1 MSYNNSSNVYS
12 SQDLYSGQDDD
23 EIGLLNNVLNDDIDE
38 DSYSNGFDFEIH
50 SIPLSL
56 SQVKQTNQE
65 IERHVTLFQ
74 GVNLIIGLMIGSGI
88 FASPGPVLQYSG
100 SVGASLLI
108 WLLAGLL
115 ALTGALCYAE
125 LGTMIPASGG
135 EHPYLALAYGKMV
148 SFLFSWTA
156 ILVQKPGSL
165 SIICVVFADYLCR
178 ILYNDEEISNFTS
191 KLMAVLC
198 LIILTIINCLSSKLS
213 RWIQNI
219 FTMLKLV
226 ALSVIGIIGFVV
238 LVTGPMTDN
247 FSDIFKGSSK
257 NPGTYALALYSALWA
272 YDGWN
277 NLNLVT
283 GELKNPKKNLP
294 KALKIGCFSVIS
306 SYIVANVAYYAV
318 LSVDVAKTSKTIVS
332 DFGNA
337 LFGPVIGH
345 LLILTVILST
355 FGAAN
360 ASMYT
365 GSRLFQVTASQG
377 QLPKAFAKISSIFD
391 TPINATIL
399 QTIFSIFYVITG
411 SYNTLVNLYSTST
424 WIFYGLCVLGLI
436 ILRFTQPHM
445 ERPYR
450 VWFTTPLIFVSVVI
464 FLVFFSFMDATV
476 ESILGVLFVITGIPV
491 YIMMEKKIFRKGIDY
506 LKYKWNNRNYQLQSG
521 EFMPMTELSS

>member
-1 MSYNNSSNVYS
+1 MSSSSNSPYNN
-12 SQDLYSGQDDD
+12 QILYNGTEDED
-23 EIGLLNNVLNDDIDE
+23 EIGLLNNVLNNDNDE
-38 DSYSNGFDFEIH
+38 DAYSNGFDFEIH

-56 SQVKQTNQE
+56 SQVKQSTQE
-65 IERHVTLFQ
+65 VERHVTLFQ

-100 SVGASLLI
+100 SIGASLLI

-165 SIICVVFADYLCR
+165 SIICVVFADYLCK
-178 ILYNDEEISNFTS
+178 IISSDEEVSNSMS
-191 KLMAVLC
+191 KIVAVSC

-226 ALSVIGIIGFVV
+226 ALSVIGIIGFIV
-238 LVTGPMTDN
+238 LFTGPLTDN
-247 FSDIFKGSSK
+247 FDDIFKGSSK
-257 NPGTYALALYSALWA
+257 NPGSYALALYSALWA

-306 SYIVANVAYYAV
+306 SYIIANVAYYAV
-318 LSVDVAKTSKTIVS
+318 LAADVAKTSKTIVS
-332 DFGNA
+332 DFGTT
-337 LFGPVIGH
+337 LFGPFVGH
-345 LLILTVILST
+345 ILILTVILST

-365 GSRLFQVTASQG
+365 GSRLIQVTASQG
-377 QLPKAFAKISSIFD
+377 QLPKTFSKISKLE
-391 TPINATIL
+391 TPVNASIL
-399 QTIFSIFYVITG
+399 QTFISIFYVLTG

-424 WIFYGLCVLGLI
+424 WIFYGLCVLGLM

-476 ESILGVLFVITGIPV
+476 ESVLGILFVITGIPV

-506 LKYKWNNRNYQLQSG
+506 LKMKWNTRDYHLQPS
-521 EFMPMTELSS
+521 EFMQMTEFHR

>member
-1 MSYNNSSNVYS
+1 MASSDMYDNDYYEL
-12 SQDLYSGQDDD
+12 QDD
-23 EIGLLNNVLNDDIDE
+23 EIGLLNNVLNDDNDE
-38 DSYSNGFDFEIH
+38 DSNNGFDFEIH

-56 SQVKQTNQE
+56 SQVKQSNQE
-65 IERHVTLFQ
+65 VERHVTLFQ
-74 GVNLIIGLMIGSGI
+74 GINLVIGLMIGSGI

-100 SVGASLLI
+100 SVGASLII
-108 WLLAGLL
+108 WLVAGLL

-135 EHPYLALAYGKMV
+135 EHPYLALAYGKMI

-165 SIICVVFADYLCR
+165 SIICVVFADYFCK
-178 ILYNDEEISNFTS
+178 IIFNDKEVSNFMS
-191 KLMAVLC
+191 KMMAVLC
-198 LIILTIINCLSSKLS
+198 LIVLTIINCLSAKLS

-226 ALSVIGIIGFVV
+226 ALAIIGIIGFVV

-247 FSDIFKGSSK
+247 FNDVFKGSSK
-257 NPGTYALALYSALWA
+257 NPGSYALALYSALWA

-294 KALKIGCFSVIS
+294 KALKIGCFSVIT
-306 SYIVANVAYYAV
+306 SYIIANVAYYAV
-318 LSVDVAKTSKTIVS
+318 LSAEVAKTSKTIVS
-332 DFGNA
+332 DFGKT
-337 LFGPVIGH
+337 LFGPFIGH
-345 LLILTVILST
+345 LIILTVILST

-365 GSRLFQVTASQG
+365 GSRLVQVTASQG
-377 QLPKAFAKISSIFD
+377 QLPKLFSRISHFE
-391 TPINATIL
+391 TPVYATIL
-399 QTIFSIFYVITG
+399 QTFFCIFYVITG

-436 ILRFTQPHM
+436 ILRFSQPHM

-450 VWFTTPLIFVSVVI
+450 VWITTPLIFVCVVI

-476 ESILGVLFVITGIPV
+476 ESILGILFVIAGIPV
-491 YIMMEKKIFRKGIDY
+491 YIMMEKKIFKKGLDL
-506 LKYKWNNRNYQLQSG
+506 LKHKWNSRSYRAQPG
-521 EFMPMTELSS
+521 EFMQMTEFNH

>member
-1 MSYNNSSNVYS
+1 MNSSDGLYS
-12 SQDLYSGQDDD
+12 SQDLYNGQDDD
-23 EIGLLNNVLNDDIDE
+23 EIGLLNNVLNDENE
-38 DSYSNGFDFEIH
+38 DSLYNDFDFEIH

-56 SQVKQTNQE
+56 SQVKQSNQE
-65 IERHVTLFQ
+65 VERHVTLFQ

-100 SVGASLLI
+100 SIGASLLI

-135 EHPYLALAYGKMV
+135 EHPYLALAYGKLI

-165 SIICVVFADYLCR
+165 SIICVVFADYFCKL
-178 ILYNDEEISNFTS
+178 IYSDKEVSAFMS
-191 KLMAVLC
+191 KLVAVIC
-198 LIILTIINCLSSKLS
+198 LIVLTIINCLSSKLS

-226 ALSVIGIIGFVV
+226 ALAIIGILGFGV
-238 LVTGPMTDN
+238 LITGPMTDN
-247 FSDIFKGSSK
+247 FNDIFKGSSK
-257 NPGTYALALYSALWA
+257 NPGSYALALYSALWA

-283 GELKNPKKNLP
+283 GELKNPKRNLP
-294 KALKIGCFSVIS
+294 KALKIGCFSVIT
-306 SYIVANVAYYAV
+306 SYLIANVAYYAV
-318 LSVDVAKTSKTIVS
+318 LSAEVAKTSKTIVS
-332 DFGNA
+332 DFGRT
-337 LFGPVIGH
+337 LFGPFIGH

-365 GSRLFQVTASQG
+365 GSRLIQVTASQG
-377 QLPKAFAKISSIFD
+377 QLPKTFAKISSHFD
-391 TPINATIL
+391 TPVNGTIL
-399 QTIFSIFYVITG
+399 QTFFSIFYVITG

-424 WIFYGLCVLGLI
+424 WIFYGLCVLGLLV
-436 ILRFTQPHM
+436 LRFTQPHM
-445 ERPYR
+445 DRPYR

-476 ESILGVLFVITGIPV
+476 ESVLGILFVITGIPV
-491 YIMMEKKIFRKGIDY
+491 YIMMEKKMFRKGLDY
-506 LKYKWNNRNYQLQSG
+506 LKFRWNSRKYQFQPG
-521 EFMPMTELSS
+521 ESMQMTEFNH

>member
-1 MSYNNSSNVYS
+1 MSSSNSPYN
-12 SQDLYSGQDDD
+12 SQNLYNGTEDED
-23 EIGLLNNVLNDDIDE
+23 EIGLLNNVLNNDNDE
-38 DSYSNGFDFEIH
+38 DAYSNGFDFEIH

-56 SQVKQTNQE
+56 SQVKQSTQE
-65 IERHVTLFQ
+65 VERHVTLFQ

-100 SVGASLLI
+100 SIGASLLI

-165 SIICVVFADYLCR
+165 SIICVVFADYLCK
-178 ILYNDEEISNFTS
+178 IISSDKEVNTFMS
-191 KLMAVLC
+191 KIVAVSC

-226 ALSVIGIIGFVV
+226 ALSVIGIIGFII
-238 LVTGPMTDN
+238 LITGPLTDN
-247 FSDIFKGSSK
+247 FNDIFKGSSK
-257 NPGTYALALYSALWA
+257 NPGSYALALYSALWA

-294 KALKIGCFSVIS
+294 KALKIGCFSVIA
-306 SYIVANVAYYAV
+306 SYIIANVAYYAV
-318 LSVDVAKTSKTIVS
+318 LAADVAKTSKTIVS
-332 DFGNA
+332 DFGTT
-337 LFGPVIGH
+337 LFGPFVGH
-345 LLILTVILST
+345 ILILTVILST

-365 GSRLFQVTASQG
+365 GSRLIQVTASQG
-377 QLPKAFAKISSIFD
+377 QLPKTFSKISSNFE
-391 TPINATIL
+391 TPINASIL
-399 QTIFSIFYVITG
+399 QTIISIFYVLTG

-424 WIFYGLCVLGLI
+424 WIFYGLCVLGLM

-476 ESILGVLFVITGIPV
+476 ESILGILFVITGIPV

-506 LKYKWNNRNYQLQSG
+506 IKMKWQARDYRLQPA
-521 EFMPMTELSS
+521 EFMQMTEFNR

>member
-1 MSYNNSSNVYS
+1 
-12 SQDLYSGQDDD
+12 
-23 EIGLLNNVLNDDIDE
+23 
-38 DSYSNGFDFEIH
+38 
-50 SIPLSL
+50 
-56 SQVKQTNQE
+56 
-65 IERHVTLFQ
+65 ERHVTLFQ
-74 GVNLIIGLMIGSGI
+74 GINLVIGLMIGSGI

-100 SVGASLLI
+100 SIGASLLI
-108 WLLAGLL
+108 WMLSGLL

-165 SIICVVFADYLCR
+165 SIICVVFADYLCKILFNDDQINDHLSR
-178 ILYNDEEISNFTS
+178 I
-191 KLMAVLC
+191 MAVLC
-198 LIILTIINCLSSKLS
+198 LIIITIINCLSSKLS
-213 RWIQNI
+213 KWIQNI

-226 ALSVIGIIGFVV
+226 ALSIIGIIGLIV
-238 LVTGPMTDN
+238 LITGPMTDN
-247 FSDIFKGSSK
+247 FNNIFKDSSRS
-257 NPGTYALALYSALWA
+257 PGNYALALYSALWA

-294 KALKIGCFSVIS
+294 RALKIGCFSVIS

-318 LSVDVAKTSKTIVS
+318 LSAEVAKTSKTIVS
-332 DFGNA
+332 DFGKA
-337 LFGPVIGH
+337 LFGPFIGH

-365 GSRLFQVTASQG
+365 GIRLIQVTATQG
-377 QLPKAFAKISSIFD
+377 QLPKIFSTISSHFN
-391 TPINATIL
+391 TPVNATLLLTIL
-399 QTIFSIFYVITG
+399 SSFYVLTG
-411 SYNTLVNLYSTST
+411 SYNTLVNIYSTST

-450 VWFTTPLIFVSVVI
+450 VWFTTPLIFVGVVV
-464 FLVFFSFMDATV
+464 FLVFFSFMDAVV
-476 ESILGVLFVITGIPV
+476 ESLVGIVFLIAGIPV
-491 YIMMEKKIFRKGIDY
+491 YIMMEKK
-506 LKYKWNNRNYQLQSG
+506 
-521 EFMPMTELSS
+521 

>member
-1 MSYNNSSNVYS
+1 MSYNNSPNVYS
-12 SQDLYSGQDDD
+12 SQDLYGDQDD
-23 EIGLLNNVLNDDIDE
+23 EIGLLNNVLNDEIDE

-65 IERHVTLFQ
+65 VERHVTLFQ

-108 WLLAGLL
+108 WLIAGLL

-165 SIICVVFADYLCR
+165 SIICVVFADYLCK
-178 ILYNDEEISNFTS
+178 ILFNDDQISNFMS

-198 LIILTIINCLSSKLS
+198 LVILTIINCLSSKLS

-226 ALSVIGIIGFVV
+226 ALSVIGIIGFIV
-238 LVTGPMTDN
+238 LITGPMTDN
-247 FSDIFKGSSK
+247 FNDIFKGSSK

-294 KALKIGCFSVIS
+294 RALKIGCFSVIA

-318 LSVDVAKTSKTIVS
+318 LTAEVAKTSKTIVS
-332 DFGNA
+332 DFGRA
-337 LFGPVIGH
+337 LFGPFIGH

-365 GSRLFQVTASQG
+365 GSRLIQVTASQG
-377 QLPKAFAKISSIFD
+377 QLPKTFAKISSHFD
-391 TPINATIL
+391 TPVNATIL

-491 YIMMEKKIFRKGIDY
+491 YIMMEKKMFRKGLDY
-506 LKYKWNNRNYQLQSG
+506 LKYKWNKRNYHAQSS
-521 EFMPMTELSS
+521 EFMPMTELTG

>member
-1 MSYNNSSNVYS
+1 MSYNNSQNEDSTQN
-12 SQDLYSGQDDD
+12 LYDGQDD
-23 EIGLLNNVLNDDIDE
+23 EIGLLNNDIDE
-38 DSYSNGFDFEIH
+38 DSNSNGFNLEIH
-50 SIPLSL
+50 NIPS
-56 SQVKQTNQE
+56 SQSQGNQRNQE
-65 IERHVTLFQ
+65 GERHVTLFQ
-74 GVNLIIGLMIGSGI
+74 GINLVIGLMIGSGI

-100 SVGASLLI
+100 SIGASLLI
-108 WLLAGLL
+108 WMLSGLL

-165 SIICVVFADYLCR
+165 SIICVVFADYLCKILFNDDQINDHLSR
-178 ILYNDEEISNFTS
+178 I
-191 KLMAVLC
+191 MAVLC
-198 LIILTIINCLSSKLS
+198 LIIITIINCLSSKLS
-213 RWIQNI
+213 KWIQNI

-226 ALSVIGIIGFVV
+226 ALSIIGIIGLIV
-238 LVTGPMTDN
+238 LIT
-247 FSDIFKGSSK
+247 
-257 NPGTYALALYSALWA
+257 ALYSALWA

-294 KALKIGCFSVIS
+294 RALKIGCFSVIS

-318 LSVDVAKTSKTIVS
+318 LSAEVAKTSKTIVS
-332 DFGNA
+332 DFGKA
-337 LFGPVIGH
+337 LFGPFIGH

-365 GSRLFQVTASQG
+365 GIRLIQVTATQG
-377 QLPKAFAKISSIFD
+377 QLPKIFSTISSHFN
-391 TPINATIL
+391 TPVNATLLLTIL
-399 QTIFSIFYVITG
+399 SSFYVLTG
-411 SYNTLVNLYSTST
+411 SYNTLVNIYSTST

-450 VWFTTPLIFVSVVI
+450 VWFTTPLIFVGVVV
-464 FLVFFSFMDATV
+464 FLVFFSFMDAVV
-476 ESILGVLFVITGIPV
+476 ESLVGIVFLIAGIPV
-491 YIMMEKKIFRKGIDY
+491 YIMMEKKIFKKGLDY
-506 LKYKWNNRNYQLQSG
+506 IKTKWNNRDYRLQPDES
-521 EFMPMTELSS
+521 MQMTELTR

>member
-1 MSYNNSSNVYS
+1 EV
-12 SQDLYSGQDDD
+12 
-23 EIGLLNNVLNDDIDE
+23 
-38 DSYSNGFDFEIH
+38 
-50 SIPLSL
+50 
-56 SQVKQTNQE
+56 
-65 IERHVTLFQ
+65 ERHVTLFQ

-100 SVGASLLI
+100 SIGASLMI

-135 EHPYLALAYGKMV
+135 EHPYLALAYGKLI

-165 SIICVVFADYLCR
+165 SIICVVFADYFCR
-178 ILYNDEEISNFTS
+178 LMYNDKEVSDYMS
-191 KLMAVLC
+191 KFVAVIC
-198 LIILTIINCLSSKLS
+198 LIVLTIINCLSSKLS

-226 ALSVIGIIGFVV
+226 ALVIIGILGFGV
-238 LVTGPMTDN
+238 LITGPMTDN
-247 FSDIFKGSSK
+247 FNDIFKGSSK
-257 NPGTYALALYSALWA
+257 NPGSYALALYSALWA

-283 GELKNPKKNLP
+283 GELKNPKRNLP
-294 KALKIGCFSVIS
+294 KALKIGCFSVIT
-306 SYIVANVAYYAV
+306 SYIIANVAYYAV
-318 LSVDVAKTSKTIVS
+318 LSAEVAKSSKTIVS
-332 DFGNA
+332 DFGRT
-337 LFGPVIGH
+337 LFGPFVGH

-365 GSRLFQVTASQG
+365 GSRLIQVTASQG
-377 QLPKAFAKISSIFD
+377 QLPKTFSKISSRFE
-391 TPINATIL
+391 TPVNGTIL
-399 QTIFSIFYVITG
+399 QTFFSIFYVITG

-424 WIFYGLCVLGLI
+424 WIFYGLCVLGLL

-445 ERPYR
+445 DRPYR

-476 ESILGVLFVITGIPV
+476 ESVLGILFVITGIPV
-491 YIMMEKKIFRKGIDY
+491 YIMMEK
-506 LKYKWNNRNYQLQSG
+506 
-521 EFMPMTELSS
+521 